1 MGEYFTLFIGAVL
14 INNFVLTKFLGLC
27 IFFGISKNLNASV
40 GMGMA
45 VTSVMT
51 MSSMLA
57 WLVYNFVLEP
67 FGLTF
72 LSTIVFVVLV
82 ASFVQLLELII
93 KKQAPALYNMWGIY
107 LLLIATNCIVL
118 AVPLLNV
125 ENNHSFLLSIV
136 FAIGSGLGFALAII
150 LMASL
155 REKLAYADVPKPLQG
170 TGIAFILAGNDDY
183 LVTLDNLVHSALLTA
198 LLAPTT
204 RSS

>member
-27 IFFGISKNLNASV
+27 IFFGISKNLNASI

-57 WLVYNFVLEP
+57 WLVYHFVLEP
-67 FGLTF
+67 FHLTF

-125 ENNHSFLLSIV
+125 ENNYSFLLSIV

-170 TGIAFILAGNDDY
+170 TGIAFILAGM
-183 LVTLDNLVHSALLTA
+183 LS
-198 LLAPTT
+198 LAFLGF
-204 RSS
+204 SGML